1 MIGVIIGV
9 RRENALSILD
19 VHYIYIYIFFNIYI
33 SAIQMKNEI
42 IL

>member
-19 VHYIYIYIFFNIYI
+19 VHYIYIYILIYI
-33 SAIQMKNEI
+33 YLLFK
-42 IL
+42 